1 MMQASSNVD
10 VLSSAENVKVLNNI
24 LKTNVAACVSIGT
37 FFVPQI
43 SRNFLDMLELY
54 KAVSSII
61 STSVAT
67 DGKHLHPILKLIL
80 TRASSGLIAT
90 KTPKIRGLRTIKK
103 EVLKLMETYIK
114 KAEEVESV
122 NASFIPQL
130 LDAILGDYNR
140 NDAQAR
146 DAEVLNVMATITLRM
161 GVRSLFTATL
171 LPLIDFYSLY

>member
-61 STSVAT
+61 SASVAT
-67 DGKHLHPILKLIL
+67 EG
-80 TRASSGLIAT
+80 TRSSRAFGIYT
-90 KTPKIRGLRTIKK
+90 VSPSCRRFGCHQNSQNPWT
-103 EVLKLMETYIK
+103 
-114 KAEEVESV
+114 
-122 NASFIPQL
+122 
-130 LDAILGDYNR
+130 
-140 NDAQAR
+140 
-146 DAEVLNVMATITLRM
+146 
-161 GVRSLFTATL
+161 
-171 LPLIDFYSLY
+171 

>member
-67 DGKHLHPILKLIL
+67 DGMHVHPIFETNIDSCIF
-80 TRASSGLIAT
+80 RPDRHQNPQNPW
-90 KTPKIRGLRTIKK
+90 TPHH
-103 EVLKLMETYIK
+103 
-114 KAEEVESV
+114 
-122 NASFIPQL
+122 
-130 LDAILGDYNR
+130 
-140 NDAQAR
+140 
-146 DAEVLNVMATITLRM
+146 
-161 GVRSLFTATL
+161 
-171 LPLIDFYSLY
+171 